1 MDVILHQLG
10 ELLLKAVPTF
20 VIVVLLNFYLKA
32 MFFKPL
38 ERVLHQRYEQT
49 EGARKMAEESLQRA
63 AAKTADY
70 EAALRA
76 ARGEVYH
83 AQEQLHKQLQ
93 EQHSQQIGEARR
105 AAEAAVQQARQQIA
119 ADVEA
124 AKTGLQRDS
133 ELLANQIAETI
144 LRRRAA

>member
-20 VIVVLLNFYLKA
+20 VLVVLLNFYLKA

-38 ERVLHQRYEQT
+38 EKVLHQRYEQT
-49 EGARKMAEESLQRA
+49 EGARKVAEESLQRA
-63 AAKTADY
+63 ASKAAEY
-70 EAALRA
+70 EAAMRA

-83 AQEQLHKQLQ
+83 AQEELHKQLQ
-93 EQHSQQIGEARR
+93 EQQSQQIGEARR
-105 AAEAAVQQARQQIA
+105 AAEAAVKQARDQIA

-124 AKTGLQRDS
+124 AKAGLQRDS
-133 ELLANQIAETI
+133 ELLAEQIAETI

>member
-38 ERVLHQRYEQT
+38 ERVLHRRYEQT
-49 EGARKMAEESLQRA
+49 EGARKLAEESLQRA
-63 AAKTADY
+63 AAKTAEY

-83 AQEQLHKQLQ
+83 AHEELHKQSQ
-93 EQHSQQIGEARR
+93 EQHSQQMCDARR
-105 AAEAAVQQARQQIA
+105 AAEAA
-119 ADVEA
+119 
-124 AKTGLQRDS
+124 
-133 ELLANQIAETI
+133 
-144 LRRRAA
+144 

>member
-20 VIVVLLNFYLKA
+20 VLVVLLNFYLKA
-32 MFFKPL
+32 IFFKPL
-38 ERVLHQRYEQT
+38 EKVLHQRYEQT
-49 EGARKMAEESLQRA
+49 EGARKVAEESLQRA
-63 AAKTADY
+63 ASKAAEY
-70 EAALRA
+70 EAALRV

-83 AQEQLHKQLQ
+83 AQEELHKQLQ
-93 EQHSQQIGEARR
+93 EQQSQQIGEARR
-105 AAEAAVQQARQQIA
+105 AAEAAVKQARDQIA

-124 AKTGLQRDS
+124 AKAGLQRDS
-133 ELLANQIAETI
+133 ELLAEQIAETI

>member
-20 VIVVLLNFYLKA
+20 LIVVLLNFYLKA

-38 ERVLHQRYEQT
+38 EKVLHRRYEQT
-49 EGARKMAEESLQRA
+49 EGTRKMAEESLQRA
-63 AAKTADY
+63 AAKTAEY

-76 ARGEVYH
+76 ARAEIYH
-83 AQEQLHKQLQ
+83 AEEQLHKELQ
-93 EQHSQQIGEARR
+93 EQQGAQIAEARR
-105 AAEAAVQQARQQIA
+105 AAESAVQEARQQIA

-124 AKTGLQRDS
+124 AKAGLQRDS
-133 ELLANQIAETI
+133 ESLANEIAETI

>member
-38 ERVLHQRYEQT
+38 ERVLNQRYEQT
-49 EGARKMAEESLQRA
+49 EGARKLAEESLQRA
-63 AAKTADY
+63 AAKTAEY
-70 EAALRA
+70 EAALRG

-93 EQHSQQIGEARR
+93 EQHSRQIGEARR
-105 AAEAAVQQARQQIA
+105 AAEAAVQRARQQIA

-124 AKTGLQRDS
+124 AKTGLERDS